1 MLTVVSDDAFSDFLP
16 PSGFRF
22 CPFLFICLE
31 VTRFSSSSPVVAQA
45 VLLLLRDPDRA
56 AQEGLGGRGGTGV
69 SVRSP
74 SLRPTE
80 KVSGQH
86 VALRV
91 AARTLVLGG
100 DTVRHGCAGRREGV
114 ACGLAELGPEAPW
127 LSQNPE
133 RDGRGPRVCV
143 PRAVCREAW
152 ERGHTGSG
160 GLRLKLGN
168 DVPGFGVLVTGA
180 LLLVLLGN
188 ILPLLLPSFFR
199 DVTFSP
205 L

>member
-69 SVRSP
+69 SVRSL
-74 SLRPTE
+74 SLRPTGR
-80 KVSGQH
+80 VSGQH
-86 VALRV
+86 VALRL

-100 DTVRHGCAGRREGV
+100 DTVRRGCALRAGDAGERADGRGWPVVLPSWARRLRGCHRTRSETGEDLGSVCRGPCAGRRGSGV
-114 ACGLAELGPEAPW
+114 T
-127 LSQNPE
+127 
-133 RDGRGPRVCV
+133 
-143 PRAVCREAW
+143 RAV
-152 ERGHTGSG
+152 G
-160 GLRLKLGN
+160 GCASSLGMTSLGL
-168 DVPGFGVLVTGA
+168 GFWSPA
-180 LLLVLLGN
+180 LC
-188 ILPLLLPSFFR
+188 SWCF
-199 DVTFSP
+199 
-205 L
+205 